1 MGDEYNTRKGNKS
14 AHLWRVLNH
23 AVAHKG
29 NLRNFQR
36 TIKMNQVQTFNF
48 GNIAVSFREDGYLN
62 ATQIAAHFGK
72 LPKDYLKAEQT
83 QQYISALAESL
94 SERTKILT
102 DENQLVIVKKGNS
115 KNFTQGTWLHP
126 KLAIHFARWLD
137 PKFAVWC
144 DEQIEALLNGKVS
157 DGLPAKTTADDR
169 TPLRQA
175 VAALVGRKGID
186 YSTAYGMI
194 HQRFNVEAIE
204 DIPAEKLPEAVAYVH
219 ALTLHTGLTGE
230 VLDREPLSAPQP
242 ALPIDGNSL
251 ADIAAMVYY
260 GTWMIELG
268 KDISAPLKQL
278 GNRQAVTMW
287 TVWHETRSRL
297 KRAVAALEVLRGYAD
312 KDTSDRIA
320 VCLEGIYSKATVR

>member
-1 MGDEYNTRKGNKS
+1 MNAIS
-14 AHLWRVLNH
+14 I
-23 AVAHKG
+23 
-29 NLRNFQR
+29 NFQNFVQIQNSQIV
-36 TIKMNQVQTFNF
+36 TTSEFVAQAFDKQHKHVLEKIEQISKEIKASFFEPNF
-48 GNIAVSFREDGYLN
+48 R
-62 ATQIAAHFGK
+62 
-72 LPKDYLKAEQT
+72 LKAKQVKTGFGYRE
-83 QQYISALAESL
+83 
-94 SERTKILT
+94 TKNYELT
-102 DENQLVIVKKGNS
+102 KDGFMLLVMG
-115 KNFTQGTWLHP
+115 FTGKQAM
-126 KLAIHFARWLD
+126 AIKIAY
-137 PKFAVWC
+137 
-144 DEQIEALLNGKVS
+144 IEAFNAMSEAILDLNNTLS

-194 HQRFNVEAIE
+194 HQRFNVGAIE

-230 VLDREPLSAPQP
+230 VLDALPKAEPK
-242 ALPIDGNSL
+242 LPIDGNSL

-287 TVWHETRSRL
+287 TVWYETRSRL

-320 VCLEGIYSKATVR
+320 VSLEGIYSKATVR

>member
-1 MGDEYNTRKGNKS
+1 MT
-14 AHLWRVLNH
+14 
-23 AVAHKG
+23 
-29 NLRNFQR
+29 
-36 TIKMNQVQTFNF
+36 QVQTFNF

-72 LPKDYLKAEQT
+72 LPKDYLKTEQT

-194 HQRFNVEAIE
+194 HQRFNVGAARSRRLRPRA
-204 DIPAEKLPEAVAYVH
+204 DPAH
-219 ALTLHTGLTGE
+219 R
-230 VLDREPLSAPQP
+230 LDRRSPRPRTAECAATCP
-242 ALPIDGNSL
+242 AHRRQLFSRHCR
-251 ADIAAMVYY
+251 Y
-260 GTWMIELG
+260 GL
-268 KDISAPLKQL
+268 
-278 GNRQAVTMW
+278 
-287 TVWHETRSRL
+287 
-297 KRAVAALEVLRGYAD
+297 LRHMD
-312 KDTSDRIA
+312 D
-320 VCLEGIYSKATVR
+320 

>member
-1 MGDEYNTRKGNKS
+1 MTTQI
-14 AHLWRVLNH
+14 LN
-23 AVAHKG
+23 
-29 NLRNFQR
+29 FS
-36 TIKMNQVQTFNF
+36 FNDA
-48 GNIAVSFREDGYLN
+48 IVSFRDDGFLN
-62 ATQIAAHFGK
+62 ATAIAAYFGK
-72 LPKDYLKAEQT
+72 QPRDYLKTEQT
-83 QQYISALAESL
+83 QQYIAALADFL
-94 SERTKILT
+94 STKTKILVK
-102 DENQLVIVKKGNS
+102 ENQIVNV
-115 KNFTQGTWLHP
+115 KNGGSERGTWLHP
-126 KLAIHFARWLD
+126 KLAIHFARWLN

-157 DGLPAKTTADDR
+157 DGPAAKTTADDR
-169 TPLRQA
+169 TGLRQA

-186 YSTAYGMI
+186 YSSAYSMI

-230 VLDREPLSAPQP
+230 VLDALPKAKPK
-242 ALPIDGNSL
+242 LPIDGNSL
-251 ADIAAMVYY
+251 ADIAAMLYY

-268 KDISAPLKQL
+268 KDISAPLRQL
-278 GNRQAVTMW
+278 GCKQAVTMW

-320 VCLEGIYSKATVR
+320 VCLEGIYSKASVR

>member
-1 MGDEYNTRKGNKS
+1 MT
-14 AHLWRVLNH
+14 
-23 AVAHKG
+23 
-29 NLRNFQR
+29 
-36 TIKMNQVQTFNF
+36 QVQTFNF

-72 LPKDYLKAEQT
+72 LPKDYLKTEQT

-186 YSTAYGMI
+186 YSTAYGMV
-194 HQRFNVEAIE
+194 HQRFNVGAIE

-219 ALTLHTGLTGE
+219 ALTLHTGLVGE
-230 VLDREPLSAPQP
+230 VLDAEPAPAPFDDLDVAHLLLHAQDIRLFIRRYLP
-242 ALPIDGNSL
+242 AFENLGIDKGGALWSYVHDTTPVFNRVRAAVLP
-251 ADIAAMVYY
+251 
-260 GTWMIELG
+260 
-268 KDISAPLKQL
+268 
-278 GNRQAVTMW
+278 
-287 TVWHETRSRL
+287 RL
-297 KRAVAALEVLRGYAD
+297 KDQWLQR
-312 KDTSDRIA
+312 RIMKTA
-320 VCLEGIYSKATVR
+320 GV

>member
-1 MGDEYNTRKGNKS
+1 
-14 AHLWRVLNH
+14 
-23 AVAHKG
+23 
-29 NLRNFQR
+29 
-36 TIKMNQVQTFNF
+36 MNQVQSFNF

-72 LPKDYLKAEQT
+72 LPKDYLKTEQT

-102 DENQLVIVKKGNS
+102 DENQIVIVKKGNS

-126 KLAIHFARWLD
+126 KLAIHFARWLN

-144 DEQIEALLNGKVS
+144 DEQIEILLNGKIS
-157 DGLPAKTTADDR
+157 DDIKTVTPKPTRALPD
-169 TPLRQA
+169 
-175 VAALVGRKGID
+175 
-186 YSTAYGMI
+186 
-194 HQRFNVEAIE
+194 
-204 DIPAEKLPEAVAYVH
+204 
-219 ALTLHTGLTGE
+219 GLTGE
-230 VLDREPLSAPQP
+230 QIEAVKKLHNALTKSAPKEAQARIAITLWSAVKSKFGCSYKEVPAEQFPEVLSVMSRVAVENGVLYGEVLDAPPKAEPK
-242 ALPIDGNSL
+242 LPIDGNSL

-287 TVWHETRSRL
+287 TVWHETRSIL
-297 KRAVAALEVLRGYAD
+297 KRTVAALEVLREYAD

-320 VCLEGIYSKATVR
+320 GCLEGIYSKATVR

>member
-1 MGDEYNTRKGNKS
+1 MT
-14 AHLWRVLNH
+14 
-23 AVAHKG
+23 
-29 NLRNFQR
+29 
-36 TIKMNQVQTFNF
+36 QVQTFNF
-48 GNIAVSFREDGYLN
+48 SNIAVSFREDGYLN

-72 LPKDYLKAEQT
+72 LPKDYLKTEQT

-144 DEQIEALLNGKVS
+144 DEQIEALLNGNVS

-186 YSTAYGMI
+186 YSSAYNMV
-194 HQRFNVEAIE
+194 HQRFNVAAIE
-204 DIPAEKLPEAVAYVH
+204 DIPAGQLPEAVRYVH
-219 ALTLHTGLTGE
+219 ALTLSDDRQPLLDGLDIE
-230 VLDREPLSAPQP
+230 R
-242 ALPIDGNSL
+242 L
-251 ADIAAMVYY
+251 AVVVYY
-260 GTWMIELG
+260 GTWALEMLYEV
-268 KDISAPLKQL
+268 SHPLKQL
-278 GNRQAVTMW
+278 GNPKAATMYTLW
-287 TVWHETRSRL
+287 SESRSWIRNSIKAL
-297 KRAVAALEVLRGYAD
+297 YKIIPALEPNHAEHVRNSLE
-312 KDTSDRIA
+312 RINKLGSRFI
-320 VCLEGIYSKATVR
+320 C

>member
-1 MGDEYNTRKGNKS
+1 
-14 AHLWRVLNH
+14 
-23 AVAHKG
+23 
-29 NLRNFQR
+29 
-36 TIKMNQVQTFNF
+36 MNQVQSFNF
-48 GNIAVSFREDGYLN
+48 GNVSVSFREDGYLN

-72 LPKDYLKAEQT
+72 LPKDYLKTEQT

-126 KLAIHFARWLD
+126 KLAIHFARWLN

-157 DGLPAKTTADDR
+157 DNLPVKTTAYDR

-186 YSTAYGMI
+186 YSSAYSMI

-230 VLDREPLSAPQP
+230 VLDAPPKAEPK
-242 ALPIDGNSL
+242 LPIDGNSL

-297 KRAVAALEVLRGYAD
+297 KRAVAALEALREYAD

>member
-1 MGDEYNTRKGNKS
+1 
-14 AHLWRVLNH
+14 
-23 AVAHKG
+23 
-29 NLRNFQR
+29 
-36 TIKMNQVQTFNF
+36 MNVIQSFNF
-48 GNIAVSFREDGYLN
+48 NTTSPVRAFEKGGLTWFVAADVCKALEIQNPTQALEKLDDDERSMFNIGRSEIHGGGGNVNIINESGLYILILRSRKAMEQGSTAWKFRKWV
-62 ATQIAAHFGK
+62 T
-72 LPKDYLKAEQT
+72 
-83 QQYISALAESL
+83 
-94 SERTKILT
+94 SE
-102 DENQLVIVKKGNS
+102 V
-115 KNFTQGTWLHP
+115 
-126 KLAIHFARWLD
+126 
-137 PKFAVWC
+137 
-144 DEQIEALLNGKVS
+144 
-157 DGLPAKTTADDR
+157 LPAIRKTGGYQVGQKTTADDR
-169 TPLRQA
+169 TGLRQA

-186 YSTAYGMI
+186 YSSAYSMI

-204 DIPAEKLPEAVAYVH
+204 DIPADKLPEAVAYAH

-230 VLDREPLSAPQP
+230 VLDALPKAEPK
-242 ALPIDGNSL
+242 LPIDGNSL

-320 VCLEGIYSKATVR
+320 LCLEGIYSKAAVR

>member
-1 MGDEYNTRKGNKS
+1 MT
-14 AHLWRVLNH
+14 
-23 AVAHKG
+23 
-29 NLRNFQR
+29 
-36 TIKMNQVQTFNF
+36 QVQTFNF

-72 LPKDYLKAEQT
+72 LPKDYLKTEQT

-169 TPLRQA
+169 TGLRQA

-186 YSTAYGMI
+186 YSSAYSMI

-204 DIPAEKLPEAVAYVH
+204 DIPADKLPEAVAYVH

-230 VLDREPLSAPQP
+230 VLDALPKAKPK
-242 ALPIDGNSL
+242 LPIDGNSL

-278 GNRQAVTMW
+278 GNKQAVTMW

-297 KRAVAALEVLRGYAD
+297 KRAVAALEVLRKYAD

-320 VCLEGIYSKATVR
+320 VCLEGIYSKTAPLLLNKSYSYHIQGQ